1 MRRQPTSKSYL
12 ARCIIDNTNVGDII
26 QFMFRGQLTYG
37 TIVTRRAGKAGTTL
51 LVKTETGEETILST
65 KDIHEQLGKIV
76 FCGKEATMTHEQIV
90 SALQNSK
97 VFTNENS
104 SVGIDEKTHERLKS
118 LLPKAAQVPALSPEE
133 NRLKI
138 AFETIDK
145 AFLALEQQQQQQQQ
159 APLPPPPP
167 PTSQQQVKE
176 ESMVFVGPVLS
187 HKERQ
192 ENKRLQQK
200 LSPLEVL
207 LEVTSLYEAGDFDAV
222 IDVLANS

>member
-207 LEVTSLYEAGDFDAV
+207 LEVNSLYDAGDFDAL

>member
-12 ARCIIDNTNVGDII
+12 ARCMIDNTNVGDII

-37 TIVTRRAGKAGTTL
+37 TIVTRRAGQTGTIL
-51 LVKTETGEETILST
+51 LVKTEKGEETILST

-145 AFLALEQQQQQQQQ
+145 AFLALEQQQQQQ

-167 PTSQQQVKE
+167 PTPQQQVKE
-176 ESMVFVGPVLS
+176 ESMVFVGPALS
-187 HKERQ
+187 YKERQ

-207 LEVTSLYEAGDFDAV
+207 LEVNSLYEAGDFDAV